1 MQTIIRSMA
10 TIAVLSCLIS
20 CAGLN
25 LPGSRQSAFETG
37 VGLFNQGKYEDAI
50 PYFVKA
56 TEIDPAFGRAYLYL
70 GRSQLNLRRWA
81 EALAPLRTAYRL
93 APEETKQEAVQIL
106 IDALLGAGGAS
117 LAKGD
122 VREAVSLFKEAF
134 TLAPESEQAKMSLV
148 DALLQSGTPAFITG
162 QGCRSGGS
170 VSRSD
175 SARPKKLPGLP
186 RARPVAMAIWRCIE
200 GATRRPKRLATRTQ
214 QFGGAVSFRATQSA
228 PKSLSPRSGNTT
240 DRINIF
246 F

>member
-148 DALLQSGTPAFITG
+148 DALLQSGTQLLSQGKASEAVAAF
-162 QGCRSGGS
+162 QE
-170 VSRSD
+170 V
-175 SARPKKLPGLP
+175 
-186 RARPVAMAIWRCIE
+186 
-200 GATRRPKRLATRTQ
+200 TQ
-214 QFGGAVSFRATQSA
+214 LA
-228 PKSLSPRSGNTT
+228 PKSFQGYLGLARSLWQSGDALKALPAAQSALQLAPNSSEALSVFALLSQLRN
-240 DRINIF
+240 R
-246 F
+246 